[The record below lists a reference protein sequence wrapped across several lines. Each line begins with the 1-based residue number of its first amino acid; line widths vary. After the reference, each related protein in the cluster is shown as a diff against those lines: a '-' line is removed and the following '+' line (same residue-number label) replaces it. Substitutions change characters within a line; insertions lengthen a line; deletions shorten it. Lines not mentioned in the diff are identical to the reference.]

1 MFLKSKK
8 EIDPHQD
15 SSITS
20 SGSSSSGAPG
30 TETTLHEARNN
41 DVASQA
47 GGVIVPRKS
56 RGVIR
61 MEHLARRINTKYL
74 VFLYGGFA
82 LLAYVMSLDQ
92 YTNGAYLTQATST
105 SFEAHSTLATIS
117 AIQAVFQ
124 AVSQPPIAKIADVA
138 GRVEAYQLE
147 SGKKMLT
154 CAHVVRVGYAIVAA
168 APSVYVYAVGNS
180 IHILGITGLFLLQA
194 IIIADISSTRNRV
207 FWSISPSLPGAVNV
221 WVSGDISGS
230 VLSHTSWRWG
240 IGMFCILIPVMA
252 LPIILTL
259 GIGMRKHR
267 KDSIDES
274 EVAREEA
281 DERER
286 RGLGDNRGL
295 WNKAVGVFWSLDLI
309 GLLLLVAGAGM
320 VLVTVTIA
328 NGLGSKWSDGTLLEV
343 DWATSQLLAEAL
355 TSAKPT
361 AHCIALLVVG
371 GVCCIAF
378 VLYERYFARHPLIP
392 FSLLSNRTV
401 IAALVIALFHPMAS
415 GVVSSYFY
423 TFLYIAANQSVQSA
437 TRISSISSFS
447 GTLCA
452 VVVGVLV
459 RYTRHLKSFVIFGA
473 AIEVFAYGLMVRL
486 RQSTNSQAE
495 LAIVQVIRGFG
506 EGCIGFPVQAAIQMT
521 AEHEHVAA
529 ITAGYLTVYYLSGGV
544 GAAIGGGI
552 WTNLLPSKLQTSLPA
567 DLAAEAYEDPI
578 TFISEY
584 GVGTP
589 QHTALARGQDQ
600 TQRVIVIVGC
610 CLTAV
615 GLVASWFL
623 ENKRLGDER
632 DLVEGDQINVVSIEP
647 EKRDENFEPTTAGE
661 RKD

>member
-1 MFLKSKK
+1 MFVKSKE
-8 EIDPHQD
+8 EIARNQD
-15 SSITS
+15 STS
-20 SGSSSSGAPG
+20 TLSGSSSAPA
-30 TETTLHEARNN
+30 TTPTTTTHHGVRTSH
-41 DVASQA
+41 DVTSHDAHK
-47 GGVIVPRKS
+47 GRVLIPRKS
-56 RGVIR
+56 RGVVK

-74 VFLYGGFA
+74 VWLYGGFA

-105 SFEAHSTLATIS
+105 SFDAHSTLATIS

-138 GRVEAYQLE
+138 GRVEAYVRCSEYQASYALNTSLIVFLHPCQL
-147 SGKKMLT
+147 L
-154 CAHVVRVGYAIVAA
+154 CVLLYAVGYAIVAA
-168 APSVYVYAVGNS
+168 APSVYVYAVGDS

-207 FWSISPSLPGAVNV
+207 FWSIFPSLPGVINV

-252 LPIILTL
+252 LPIIFTL
-259 GIGMRKHR
+259 GIGMRNHR
-267 KDSIDES
+267 QPSIDES
-274 EVAREEA
+274 EVAREESE
-281 DERER
+281 ERER
-286 RGLGDNRGL
+286 RGLVENRGW
-295 WNKAVGVFWSLDLI
+295 WNKSVGVFWSLDLI

-328 NGLGSKWSDGTLLEV
+328 NGLGSNWSD
-343 DWATSQLLAEAL
+343 
-355 TSAKPT
+355 

-371 GVCCIAF
+371 GLCCIAF

-415 GVVSSYFY
+415 GAVQSYFY
-423 TFLYIAANQSVQSA
+423 TFLYVAANQSIQSA

-459 RYTRHLKSFVIFGA
+459 RYTRHLNYFVVFGA
-473 AIEVFAYGLMVRL
+473 AVDVLSYGLMVRL

-521 AEHEHVAA
+521 ARHEHVAA
-529 ITAGYLTVYYLSGGV
+529 ITAGYLTIYYLSGGV

-552 WTNLLPSKLQTSLPA
+552 WTNLLPAKLQASLPA

-578 TFISEY
+578 SFIGTY
-584 GVGTP
+584 PVGTP
-589 QHTALARGQDQ
+589 QRTALARGQDE
-600 TQRVIVIVGC
+600 TQRIIVIVGC
-610 CLTAV
+610 CLAVV
-615 GLVASWFL
+615 GLVASCFL

-632 DLVEGDQINVVSIEP
+632 DLVEGDQREGEGRGEEV
-647 EKRDENFEPTTAGE
+647 EKRGKEVEKSG
-661 RKD
+661 